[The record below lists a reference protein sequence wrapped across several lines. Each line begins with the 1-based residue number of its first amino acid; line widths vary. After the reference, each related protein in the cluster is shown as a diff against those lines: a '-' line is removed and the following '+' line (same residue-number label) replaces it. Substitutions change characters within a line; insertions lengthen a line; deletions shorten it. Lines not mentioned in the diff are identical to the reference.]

1 MAPDGSQHSSRPDR
15 PCKGLFRLPVMV
27 AGECGDRTM
36 TTSTMAR
43 VAIVYHSR
51 SGHTAA
57 IAEHVRHGAA
67 SIEGVEVPVMD
78 VAEGFPP
85 LGTSPCQS
93 RHHLW
98 LSDPFWRR
106 VGRDEGVSRRNR
118 YLLAADA
125 LARQARGRLHFRG
138 EPSGDKLTVLQQ
150 LVIFAG
156 QHGMIWIGVDP
167 MKDRASAS
175 RRPRDYNRQGG
186 YIGAMADADGGV
198 VGPDSPPASDR
209 TTAECLGRRVAML
222 ALTWHPPAWT

>member
-1 MAPDGSQHSSRPDR
+1 
-15 PCKGLFRLPVMV
+15 MV
-27 AGECGDRTM
+27 AGECGDRAM
-36 TTSTMAR
+36 TTSAVAR
-43 VAIVYHSR
+43 VAVVYHSR

-67 SIEGVEVPVMD
+67 SIEGVEVPVLN
-78 VAEGFPP
+78 VNEGFPSWEI
-85 LGTSPCQS
+85 LHAS
-93 RHHLW
+93 RAIIFGCPTHFGAVSAEMKAFL
-98 LSDPFWRR
+98 DATDTFWRQMLW
-106 VGRDEGVSRRNR
+106 RDK
-118 YLLAADA
+118 LAAGFTCA
-125 LARQARGRLHFRG
+125 G

-167 MKDRASAS
+167 MKDPASAS
-175 RRPRDYNRQGG
+175 RRPQDYNRQGG